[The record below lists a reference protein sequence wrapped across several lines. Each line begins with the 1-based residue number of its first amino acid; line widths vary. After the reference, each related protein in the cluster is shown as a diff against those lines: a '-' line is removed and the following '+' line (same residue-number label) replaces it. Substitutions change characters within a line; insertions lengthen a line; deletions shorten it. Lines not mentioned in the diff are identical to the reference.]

1 TELTISIDYEKKNDE
16 GKMLTHSQQIY
27 VYFSSK
33 KDNTETAKDKY
44 KEYKKEF
51 SSIGNKKK

>member
-1 TELTISIDYEKKNDE
+1 MQITELTISIDYEKKNDE

-33 KDNTETAKDKY
+33 KITIRKLRK
-44 KEYKKEF
+44 
-51 SSIGNKKK
+51 SL